1 MQTALSAFPAPG
13 QTDNPIRAKKRSDP
27 VPAISSRNKPKT
39 SNFACTK
46 TIWNITLQSLLR
58 LAQKAQAHTN
68 PGPAQTPGPHE
79 SYKYGVAAKGRAS
92 QVSQHSQSVPRW
104 TNLARTIS

>member
-13 QTDNPIRAKKRSDP
+13 QTDNPIRAKKRSDS

-58 LAQKAQAHTN
+58 LAQKPKPTQTPNPHKP
-68 PGPAQTPGPHE
+68 PGPYEP
-79 SYKYGVAAKGRAS
+79 YKYGAAAKGRAS

>member
-13 QTDNPIRAKKRSDP
+13 QTDNPIRAKKRSDS

-58 LAQKAQAHTN
+58 LAQKPKPIQ
-68 PGPAQTPGPHE
+68 
-79 SYKYGVAAKGRAS
+79 
-92 QVSQHSQSVPRW
+92 
-104 TNLARTIS
+104 ISGLHKP